1 MNKVLCKLNI
11 KDDTKDKFELNR
23 KYLKDNLQDKK
34 NYKNKEKGDKINK
47 SFLKR
52 MCILDKK
59 DDKVDRWK
67 MNLLI
72 KKKSSLKDN

>member
-11 KDDTKDKFELNR
+11 KDDTQDKFELNR

-52 MCILDKK
+52 MYILDKK
-59 DDKVDRWK
+59 DDKVDR
-67 MNLLI
+67 
-72 KKKSSLKDN
+72 